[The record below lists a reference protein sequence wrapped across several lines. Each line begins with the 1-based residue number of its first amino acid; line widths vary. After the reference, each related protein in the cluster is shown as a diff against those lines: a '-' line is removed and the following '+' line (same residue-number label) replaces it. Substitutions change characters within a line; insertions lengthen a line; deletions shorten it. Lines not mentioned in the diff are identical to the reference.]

1 MSNLK
6 SSKPAGAKDTALKQA
21 EAEISVQ
28 EDGELKQAE
37 AVQEAEIEVKH
48 TNSVEQEG
56 GETNQAEAVISVQK
70 DGELKQANEE
80 TAVQEEE
87 LNQTDGETLEQA
99 EVELKE
105 QDHHLVTSERQQQ
118 RQVKQAPSKG
128 NDSKEH
134 RKDIPFNVLMLPT
147 DRRRKQENQEQKKER
162 VPMNRHHSN
171 CSYIQSE

>member
-1 MSNLK
+1 MKAMWNVLK
-6 SSKPAGAKDTALKQA
+6 TVRSSWRRQSSRSSKPAGAKDTALKQA

-37 AVQEAEIEVKH
+37 AVEEAEIEVKH

-56 GETNQAEAVISVQK
+56 GETNQAEAVIIVQK

-99 EVELKE
+99 EVEL
-105 QDHHLVTSERQQQ
+105 
-118 RQVKQAPSKG
+118 
-128 NDSKEH
+128 
-134 RKDIPFNVLMLPT
+134 
-147 DRRRKQENQEQKKER
+147 
-162 VPMNRHHSN
+162 
-171 CSYIQSE
+171 